1 MAPAMP
7 VKVVFVA
14 PADTMSVEACTGGIG
29 GIGLLV
35 GAVNAICSSGLLLL
49 MPTPVPPE
57 GAALLRVTVQV
68 VAAALFNDAGAQE
81 RLLNV
86 TGAVRLMV
94 AVLETPL
101 RVAVRVAL

>member
-1 MAPAMP
+1 M
-7 VKVVFVA
+7 VEVA
-14 PADTMSVEACTGGIG
+14 PAGTVTVAAGTGR
-29 GIGLLV
+29 
-35 GAVNAICSSGLLLL
+35 SELLLL

-57 GAALLRVTVQV
+57 GAALLKVTVQV
-68 VAAALFNDAGAQE
+68 VAPPLFNDVGAQE

>member
-1 MAPAMP
+1 MAPAVA
-7 VKVVFVA
+7 VKVVEEA
-14 PADTMSVEACTGGIG
+14 PAGTVTVAAGTGRS
-29 GIGLLV
+29 
-35 GAVNAICSSGLLLL
+35 ALLLL

-68 VAAALFNDAGAQE
+68 VAAALFNEVGAQE
-81 RLLNV
+81 RPLNV
-86 TGAVRLMV
+86 TAAVRLMV